1 MKRPVS
7 MRLLIGMWER
17 LRKTNKKKKVQFT
30 LGFKVHSE
38 QDRVVAILQIVEMPC
53 FAVSKQDCNVT
64 CRILTS

>member
-1 MKRPVS
+1 

-17 LRKTNKKKKVQFT
+17 LRKTNKIKNKKRVQFT